1 MPYYDYKT
9 INYDKTVTVWHPI
22 DTNVEIW
29 GQVCFLAQVPLG
41 TIPYDEPVQKCFCLL
56 YTSDAADEV

>member
-9 INYDKTVTVWHPI
+9 INFDKTVTVWHPI

-29 GQVCFLAQVPLG
+29 GQSVYNPSSTK
-41 TIPYDEPVQKCFCLL
+41 TIPYDEPVRKCLAPVGF
-56 YTSDAADEV
+56 